1 MIIYTKRRPEV
12 VRDLCIFTRQLYPG
26 FQVHK
31 PSTSSH
37 AIMFGPICRLI
48 DFICNCSPSASMLP
62 LLLFPLRLW
71 YAGSHVI
78 FWYLLISS
86 DIFWYLLISSD
97 ICWYL
102 CILYDSSHQDHQDQ
116 QLELLELDLW
126 ASIGQGLHPAKGPAL
141 CSKGSAAGCLAT
153 QCCVPWLDIWPM
165 PSQDFHHLSTKNF
178 RSDLLGMIIHS
189 EYLWISYRWI
199 RLRLSLS
206 Y

>member
-78 FWYLLISS
+78 WYLLISS
-86 DIFWYLLISSD
+86 DIFWYLLISAD
-97 ICWYL
+97 ICASCTIAHIKIIKISSWSCWSWTFERPL
-102 CILYDSSHQDHQDQ
+102 AKACILRKG
-116 QLELLELDLW
+116 QLFAPKEVLLDVLPL
-126 ASIGQGLHPAKGPAL
+126 
-141 CSKGSAAGCLAT
+141 SA
-153 QCCVPWLDIWPM
+153 VY
-165 PSQDFHHLSTKNF
+165 
-178 RSDLLGMIIHS
+178 LG
-189 EYLWISYRWI
+189 WISGPCLLKTFTI
-199 RLRLSLS
+199 FRLRIFDQIFWGWLYTLNISE
-206 Y
+206 

>member
-62 LLLFPLRLW
+62 LLLFPLWLW
-71 YAGSHVI
+71 YVGYCGI
-78 FWYLLISS
+78 PCDLLISS
-86 DIFWYLLISSD
+86 DIF
-97 ICWYL
+97 WYL
-102 CILYDSSHQDHQDQ
+102 CILYDSSHQDHQDISRSSSQ
-116 QLELLELDLW
+116 QLELLEHFW
-126 ASIGQGLHPAKGPAL
+126 EASIGQGLHPTKGPAL

-153 QCCVPWLDIWPM
+153 QCCVPWLSM
-165 PSQDFHHLSTKNF
+165 PSQDFQLFQPRIFDQIFWGWLYTLN
-178 RSDLLGMIIHS
+178 IS
-189 EYLWISYRWI
+189 E
-199 RLRLSLS
+199 
-206 Y
+206 